1 MRAFLRLILIAPQVH
16 HHSKKKTSSWL
27 ETDLDTGMTFD
38 HCLESPRSPN
48 LTSHLNRLNMSP
60 QQQQQ
65 QYPQHQYKDNQ
76 HCSPSAARPEQ
87 NQQSYQTQVFQN
99 HISSLSPQL
108 REQIQQHQLKQLL
121 LKDQMQGKG
130 SPVQANVVPLYVNT
144 ESRKPGEFVKQPILE
159 YILYHRMY
167 TQFRLVL
174 VYICIYYT
182 SVYSLTLRAFKC
194 NFAHFT
200 PRIYHI

>member
-1 MRAFLRLILIAPQVH
+1 
-16 HHSKKKTSSWL
+16 
-27 ETDLDTGMTFD
+27 MTFD
-38 HCLESPRSPN
+38 HCSESPRSPN
-48 LTSHLNRLNMSP
+48 LPSHLNRLNISIP
-60 QQQQQ
+60 HQQQQ

-159 YILYHRMY
+159 YILSLQRVHSIPSWCTCLRI
-167 TQFRLVL
+167 VL
-174 VYICIYYT
+174 YLPILFMHLNVISPILYIYIN
-182 SVYSLTLRAFKC
+182 LLG
-194 NFAHFT
+194 
-200 PRIYHI
+200 